1 MFPKVL
7 KKILWILL
15 WGGLLAFPTLEASA
29 QFDASAIL
37 RNQNNQ
43 NPNDPNNPNN
53 MLGSN
58 PFQTQN
64 GEEQPAMPTDSTK
77 KKRLRKPLESYF
89 FNDSIRALPNFSWT
103 ISRDYNQV
111 HINPL
116 DTTLATFRID
126 YPFYKEGVG
135 HAAVGA
141 LGQASL
147 PYNYFERP
155 QYRDFSFAEGFDV
168 YTYRMENV
176 PFYNLKR
183 PYFHFMYLESGQKK
197 FREENFSLTL
207 GHNIS
212 PTTGFNVNYRSRGT
226 KGLYEWS
233 RTKNHN
239 LSVARFAHG
248 KALFGACRIHQQP
261 HRNT

>member
-1 MFPKVL
+1 M
-7 KKILWILL
+7 
-15 WGGLLAFPTLEASA
+15 
-29 QFDASAIL
+29 
-37 RNQNNQ
+37 
-43 NPNDPNNPNN
+43 
-53 MLGSN
+53 
-58 PFQTQN
+58 
-64 GEEQPAMPTDSTK
+64 
-77 KKRLRKPLESYF
+77 
-89 FNDSIRALPNFSWT
+89 
-103 ISRDYNQV
+103 

-147 PYNYFERP
+147 PYNYFERS
-155 QYRDFSFAEGFDV
+155 QYRNFFAEGFDV

-212 PTTGFNVNYRSRGT
+212 PTTGFNVNYRSRYQGPLRVV
-226 KGLYEWS
+226 LYQEPQPFG
-233 RTKNHN
+233 R
-239 LSVARFAHG
+239 RFAYG

-261 HRNT
+261 HRDA

>member
-77 KKRLRKPLESYF
+77 KKRIRKPLESYF

-126 YPFYKEGVG
+126 YPFYKE
-135 HAAVGA
+135 AGA
-141 LGQASL
+141 TLCFSRQ
-147 PYNYFERP
+147 YFMCFAQYGTAFFSSNLISCFTVKSER
-155 QYRDFSFAEGFDV
+155 
-168 YTYRMENV
+168 
-176 PFYNLKR
+176 
-183 PYFHFMYLESGQKK
+183 
-197 FREENFSLTL
+197 
-207 GHNIS
+207 
-212 PTTGFNVNYRSRGT
+212 
-226 KGLYEWS
+226 
-233 RTKNHN
+233 
-239 LSVARFAHG
+239 SVSS
-248 KALFGACRIHQQP
+248 
-261 HRNT
+261 

>member
-176 PFYNLKR
+176 PFYNLNGR
-183 PYFHFMYLESGQKK
+183 ISTSCTLSRDRRSSG
-197 FREENFSLTL
+197 RR
-207 GHNIS
+207 IS
-212 PTTGFNVNYRSRGT
+212 
-226 KGLYEWS
+226 
-233 RTKNHN
+233 
-239 LSVARFAHG
+239 A
-248 KALFGACRIHQQP
+248 
-261 HRNT
+261 

>member
-77 KKRLRKPLESYF
+77 KKRIRKPLESYF
-89 FNDSIRALPNFSWT
+89 FNDSIRALTQLFV
-103 ISRDYNQV
+103 D
-111 HINPL
+111 
-116 DTTLATFRID
+116 DLAGLQPGAYQSAR
-126 YPFYKEGVG
+126 Y
-135 HAAVGA
+135 HA
-141 LGQASL
+141 
-147 PYNYFERP
+147 R
-155 QYRDFSFAEGFDV
+155 
-168 YTYRMENV
+168 
-176 PFYNLKR
+176 
-183 PYFHFMYLESGQKK
+183 HF
-197 FREENFSLTL
+197 
-207 GHNIS
+207 
-212 PTTGFNVNYRSRGT
+212 
-226 KGLYEWS
+226 
-233 RTKNHN
+233 
-239 LSVARFAHG
+239 
-248 KALFGACRIHQQP
+248 P
-261 HRNT
+261 HRLPVL

>member
-77 KKRLRKPLESYF
+77 KKRIRKPLESYF

-116 DTTLATFRID
+116 DTPCLLYTSDIEELLGLGLAAFGPEAAAD
-126 YPFYKEGVG
+126 AAG
-135 HAAVGA
+135 HDDAIGMFVHDE
-141 LGQASL
+141 LSL
-147 PYNYFERP
+147 RFVFE
-155 QYRDFSFAEGFDV
+155 
-168 YTYRMENV
+168 
-176 PFYNLKR
+176 
-183 PYFHFMYLESGQKK
+183 
-197 FREENFSLTL
+197 
-207 GHNIS
+207 
-212 PTTGFNVNYRSRGT
+212 
-226 KGLYEWS
+226 
-233 RTKNHN
+233 
-239 LSVARFAHG
+239 
-248 KALFGACRIHQQP
+248 
-261 HRNT
+261 

>member
-1 MFPKVL
+1 
-7 KKILWILL
+7 
-15 WGGLLAFPTLEASA
+15 
-29 QFDASAIL
+29 
-37 RNQNNQ
+37 
-43 NPNDPNNPNN
+43 

-77 KKRLRKPLESYF
+77 KSGFESLSNPIF
-89 FNDSIRALPNFSWT
+89 QRFDPCAAQLSWT

-155 QYRDFSFAEGFDV
+155 QYRNFSFAEGFDV

-176 PFYNLKR
+176 PFYNLNGR
-183 PYFHFMYLESGQKK
+183 IFTSCTLSLDRRSSG
-197 FREENFSLTL
+197 RR
-207 GHNIS
+207 IS
-212 PTTGFNVNYRSRGT
+212 
-226 KGLYEWS
+226 
-233 RTKNHN
+233 
-239 LSVARFAHG
+239 A
-248 KALFGACRIHQQP
+248 
-261 HRNT
+261 

>member
-89 FNDSIRALPNFSWT
+89 FNDSIRARPNFSW
-103 ISRDYNQV
+103 
-111 HINPL
+111 
-116 DTTLATFRID
+116 
-126 YPFYKEGVG
+126 
-135 HAAVGA
+135 
-141 LGQASL
+141 
-147 PYNYFERP
+147 
-155 QYRDFSFAEGFDV
+155 YRAD
-168 YTYRMENV
+168 
-176 PFYNLKR
+176 
-183 PYFHFMYLESGQKK
+183 
-197 FREENFSLTL
+197 
-207 GHNIS
+207 
-212 PTTGFNVNYRSRGT
+212 
-226 KGLYEWS
+226 
-233 RTKNHN
+233 
-239 LSVARFAHG
+239 
-248 KALFGACRIHQQP
+248 
-261 HRNT
+261 

>member
-135 HAAVGA
+135 HAA
-141 LGQASL
+141 LASL
-147 PYNYFERP
+147 RILICRFIFVSDNLTRVWYLSTFL
-155 QYRDFSFAEGFDV
+155 FS
-168 YTYRMENV
+168 
-176 PFYNLKR
+176 
-183 PYFHFMYLESGQKK
+183 SGTAKVQLLP
-197 FREENFSLTL
+197 LT
-207 GHNIS
+207 
-212 PTTGFNVNYRSRGT
+212 V
-226 KGLYEWS
+226 
-233 RTKNHN
+233 
-239 LSVARFAHG
+239 
-248 KALFGACRIHQQP
+248 
-261 HRNT
+261 

>member
-77 KKRLRKPLESYF
+77 KNGFESPSNPIF
-89 FNDSIRALPNFSWT
+89 STIRSVRCP
-103 ISRDYNQV
+103 
-111 HINPL
+111 
-116 DTTLATFRID
+116 TFR
-126 YPFYKEGVG
+126 G
-135 HAAVGA
+135 
-141 LGQASL
+141 
-147 PYNYFERP
+147 
-155 QYRDFSFAEGFDV
+155 
-168 YTYRMENV
+168 
-176 PFYNLKR
+176 
-183 PYFHFMYLESGQKK
+183 
-197 FREENFSLTL
+197 
-207 GHNIS
+207 
-212 PTTGFNVNYRSRGT
+212 RSRGT
-226 KGLYEWS
+226 TTRCISIRSIPRSPLSASTTRFIRKASAMPPWVRWDRLRYRTTTSNGLNTATSLLPKVSMSIPIAWKTSPSTTSNGRISTSCTLS
-233 RTKNHN
+233 RDRR
-239 LSVARFAHG
+239 SSGR
-248 KALFGACRIHQQP
+248 RISA
-261 HRNT
+261 

>member
-155 QYRDFSFAEGFDV
+155 QYLLFCRRFRCLYLSHG
-168 YTYRMENV
+168 
-176 PFYNLKR
+176 KR
-183 PYFHFMYLESGQKK
+183 PL
-197 FREENFSLTL
+197 L
-207 GHNIS
+207 
-212 PTTGFNVNYRSRGT
+212 
-226 KGLYEWS
+226 
-233 RTKNHN
+233 
-239 LSVARFAHG
+239 
-248 KALFGACRIHQQP
+248 QP
-261 HRNT
+261 QTAVFPLHVP

>member
-126 YPFYKEGVG
+126 YPFYKGRRRPCRRGCVG
-135 HAAVGA
+135 TGFVTVQ
-141 LGQASL
+141 LLRTASIPRL
-147 PYNYFERP
+147 LFCRRFRCLYL
-155 QYRDFSFAEGFDV
+155 SHG
-168 YTYRMENV
+168 
-176 PFYNLKR
+176 KR
-183 PYFHFMYLESGQKK
+183 PL
-197 FREENFSLTL
+197 L
-207 GHNIS
+207 
-212 PTTGFNVNYRSRGT
+212 
-226 KGLYEWS
+226 
-233 RTKNHN
+233 
-239 LSVARFAHG
+239 
-248 KALFGACRIHQQP
+248 QP
-261 HRNT
+261 QTAVFPLHVP

>member
-1 MFPKVL
+1 
-7 KKILWILL
+7 
-15 WGGLLAFPTLEASA
+15 
-29 QFDASAIL
+29 
-37 RNQNNQ
+37 
-43 NPNDPNNPNN
+43 

-77 KKRLRKPLESYF
+77 KKRIRKPLESYF
-89 FNDSIRALPNFSWT
+89 FNDSIRA
-103 ISRDYNQV
+103 
-111 HINPL
+111 L

-155 QYRDFSFAEGFDV
+155 QYRNFSFAEGFDV

-226 KGLYEWS
+226 
-233 RTKNHN
+233 
-239 LSVARFAHG
+239 
-248 KALFGACRIHQQP
+248 
-261 HRNT
+261 

>member
-77 KKRLRKPLESYF
+77 KKRIRKPLESYF

-116 DTTLATFRID
+116 DTTLRTASIPRLLFCRRFRCL
-126 YPFYKEGVG
+126 YLSHG
-135 HAAVGA
+135 
-141 LGQASL
+141 
-147 PYNYFERP
+147 
-155 QYRDFSFAEGFDV
+155 
-168 YTYRMENV
+168 
-176 PFYNLKR
+176 KR
-183 PYFHFMYLESGQKK
+183 PLLQPQTAV
-197 FREENFSLTL
+197 FSL
-207 GHNIS
+207 HV
-212 PTTGFNVNYRSRGT
+212 P
-226 KGLYEWS
+226 
-233 RTKNHN
+233 
-239 LSVARFAHG
+239 
-248 KALFGACRIHQQP
+248 
-261 HRNT
+261 